1 MGRGFWRRSS
11 GLCGAW
17 AGRGPRGPWG
27 LEVSPGPSC
36 AVSSGTGAGFLA
48 AWRLVRAA
56 GTARA
61 PVWTPLL
68 LFSKQRPRGL
78 GTLSAPL
85 PLVTSRWRLHTH
97 KGQGSRRRLIA
108 GGLQSAGCACG
119 TGAVTVAISRKC
131 SLPHLDCQSSRSG
144 PLSSVWRNVGNLK

>member
-1 MGRGFWRRSS
+1 MRK
-11 GLCGAW
+11 
-17 AGRGPRGPWG
+17 AGRGRGGGGDQGRKKALKSPAPSNVQRQLQPIRKMRGKTPR
-27 LEVSPGPSC
+27 
-36 AVSSGTGAGFLA
+36 A
-48 AWRLVRAA
+48 RQRARRGA